1 MRIILTVCAVLLL
14 IVVVSA
20 HGETT
25 TSNTD
30 KPAGESN
37 QWTFSV
43 IPYVWGVSVHGKVT
57 VGHYSTSS
65 SMSFSDIIRDMKAAG
80 ELHLEAQ
87 KGSIGFFLDPTYTKL
102 RQNTTVT
109 RVPSGAPPP
118 PWDVTL
124 TSEMW
129 LVEFGGFYQAGK
141 WFLDGKKEGRTASVD
156 VLAGGRYWY
165 MHGDLDT
172 SIPYSSSKTNQFVD
186 PIIGARAT
194 IDLTDKFSF
203 RLKGDIGGF
212 GVGSDFTWNALA
224 GFGYQFSKGV
234 TALLGYRYLYMDY
247 KTSTSSARYHITM
260 QGPIGGVMFNF

>member
-1 MRIILTVCAVLLL
+1 MLTVCVALLL
-14 IVVVSA
+14 LVLTSAYGQTAVSTA
-20 HGETT
+20 
-25 TSNTD
+25 D
-30 KPAGESN
+30 KPRAGN
-37 QWTFSV
+37 DQWTFSV
-43 IPYVWGVSVHGKVT
+43 IPYLWGVSMDGKVT

-65 SMSFSDIIRDMKAAG
+65 SMSFSDIMQDMKAAG

-102 RQNTTVT
+102 RQDTTVT

-129 LVEFGGFYQAGK
+129 LVEFGAFYQVGK
-141 WFLDGKKEGRTASVD
+141 WFLDGNNEGRTASVD

-172 SIPYSSSKTNQFVD
+172 GNPYSSSKTNKFLD
-186 PIIGARAT
+186 PMIGVRAT
-194 IDLTDKFSF
+194 VDFTEKLSF

-224 GFGYQFSKGV
+224 GFG
-234 TALLGYRYLYMDY
+234 
-247 KTSTSSARYHITM
+247 
-260 QGPIGGVMFNF
+260 